1 MAYSRRPNLM
11 VLLTFFV
18 GLGVVLTS
26 VVQAAEKTASTS
38 ILEHTAAHR
47 LWPGQWL
54 QNLGASARPKNW
66 QPVMAAGNRIDG
78 LRIGS
83 LFGARGPVLQ
93 VSASMPEH
101 VFSCLREG
109 GDSMV
114 GFRDDSPDAY
124 LLLHKRW

>member
-18 GLGVVLTS
+18 GLGVLLTS
-26 VVQAAEKTASTS
+26 VVQAAEATASTS
-38 ILEHTAAHR
+38 ILERTAAHK

-54 QNLGASARPKNW
+54 QNLGASVRPKSW
-66 QPVMAAGNRIDG
+66 QPMAAGKRSDG
-78 LRIGS
+78 LRVGS

-109 GDSMV
+109 GDSLV
-114 GFRDDSPDAY
+114 GFRDDRPDAY
-124 LLLHKRW
+124 LFLRKRW